1 MMFSRVTY
9 SCLIFGILS
18 VTGLAQV
25 NRFSVQA
32 SGGGT
37 IAAQSAG
44 IPLFIQITALDS
56 LNAIVTSFGGTVEIT
71 STGTLVA
78 GGGTTRTF
86 VNGVL
91 NPDTVTFSN
100 TGTFSITATRTA
112 GTETGTSNLFTVN
125 PGAATTVRVETL
137 PSGTGGIVPLQNVVA
152 GNQLQVYAVTR
163 DTFNNFIA
171 NVAADS
177 WTLQSITGAVLA
189 GDLVPA
195 LDLKSAV
202 FTGHKTGTAVI
213 RATSGTVPATA
224 SGTITVTAGS
234 LDNFFVESSAGGN
247 IPGQGAGVPFSIK
260 VTARDTFGNTVP
272 GFGGNVGITS
282 TGTLSAG
289 SGTTA
294 AFTNGV
300 LSSHSV
306 TISSLGTF
314 SITATRT
321 AGTEAGTSNLFTV
334 TTGPARSVRVETLPN
349 GTGTLVPP
357 QSVVAGN
364 QLQVYAVTRDT
375 FNNFIA
381 NVAADSWT
389 LQSITGGVL
398 AGDLVPA
405 VDLKSAAFTGHKT
418 GTAVI
423 RATSGAVPATS
434 SGTVTVTAGPLDNF
448 FVESS
453 AGGNIPAQA
462 AGVPFSIKVTA
473 RDTFGNTV
481 PGFAGNVGITSTGTL
496 SAGGGTTGAFTNGVL
511 NPYSV
516 TFSNTG
522 TFSITATRTAGT
534 ETGTSNLF
542 TVTTGPAKS
551 VRVETL
557 PNGNGTLVPPQNVVA
572 GNQLQVYAV
581 TRDTFNN
588 FIANVA
594 ADSWALQGITGGG
607 LAGDLVPAVDL
618 KSAVFT
624 GHKTGTAVIRATSGA
639 VPATASGTLTV
650 TPGPLGTFLVES
662 SAGGNIPTQTLGIPF
677 SIRIA
682 ARDSFGNGTPG
693 FTGTVDMTSTGT
705 LSGGGG
711 TTPPFTNGVLSSY
724 SVTVANAGNF
734 KLTATQ
740 TGGAIN
746 GSSNTFTVNNPLPS
760 STGISPPARVKGGA
774 GFTLTVNGS
783 SFVPSSVVNFA
794 GSSRTTTFINSTQ
807 ISAAIL
813 PGDLATAGTFA
824 VTVFN
829 PLPGGGTSNPQ
840 TFTVKSTVAKLKVFL
855 QGCYTGGSMRTTLR
869 DKGLIPLSQP
879 YGSAPY
885 NYPGTEAVTSIPPGV
900 VDWLL
905 LEIRSGSSG
914 ATKVATR
921 AAFLKSNG
929 TVVDTDG
936 ISPVMLANVGV
947 GNYYIVVSHRNHL
960 AVMSASALTLTD
972 STVLFDF
979 TTGIAQY
986 FGGDAKN
993 VGGGVFALYAGDY
1006 SENGFIDIDDF
1017 VGPDNEV
1024 FQSGYRRSDLNMD
1037 GFVDSGDFID
1047 PDNNLFKGT
1056 RVLK

>member
-1 MMFSRVTY
+1 MFSRVTY

-177 WTLQSITGAVLA
+177 WALQSVTGGVLA

-195 LDLKSAV
+195 LDRKSAIFTGHKIGTAVIGAASGVLPMTTSGTLTVTPGPLDNFLVESSSGGNIPAQTVGVPFTIRITARDTFGNTASGFTGTVGITSTGILLSGGGTTAAFSNGVLSSHSVTFGKTGSFTITATRTGGTETGTSNLFAVNSGAAAKVNVETSADGTGSVVPSQNVVAGSQVLVYAITRDALNNFIANVAADSWALQSVTGGVLAGDLVPALDRKSAV
-202 FTGHKTGTAVI
+202 FTGHKTGSAVI
-213 RATSGTVPATA
+213 RATSGAVPATA
-224 SGTITVTAGS
+224 SGTITVTPGP
-234 LDNFFVESSAGGN
+234 LDNFLVESSAGGN
-247 IPGQGAGVPFSIK
+247 IPAQAAGVPFTIK
-260 VTARDTFGNTVP
+260 VTARDTFGNTAS
-272 GFGGNVGITS
+272 GFTGTVSITS

-289 SGTTA
+289 GGTSA
-294 AFTNGV
+294 AFASGV
-300 LSSHSV
+300 LSSQSV
-306 TISSLGTF
+306 TFSNTGTF

-321 AGTEAGTSNLFTV
+321 AGTETGTSNLFTV
-334 TTGPARSVRVETLPN
+334 NPGAATKVRVETLPN
-349 GTGTLVPP
+349 GSGSLVPS

-364 QLQVYAVTRDT
+364 QILVYAVTRDT

-405 VDLKSAAFTGHKT
+405 LDLKSAVFAGHKT

-423 RATSGAVPATS
+423 RATSGAVPATA
-434 SGTVTVTAGPLDNF
+434 SGTITVTPGPLDNF

-481 PGFAGNVGITSTGTL
+481 PGFAGTVGITSTGTL
-496 SAGGGTTGAFTNGVL
+496 VSGGGTAGGFTNGVL
-511 NPYSV
+511 SSHSV
-516 TFSNTG
+516 MFSNTG

-534 ETGTSNLF
+534 ETGTSNVF

-557 PNGNGTLVPPQNVVA
+557 PNGTGTLVPPQNVVA

-594 ADSWALQGITGGG
+594 ADSWALQSVTGGI
-607 LAGDLVPAVDL
+607 LAGDLVPAPDR

-624 GHKTGTAVIRATSGA
+624 GHRAGTAAIGAASGLLTATN
-639 VPATASGTLTV
+639 SGTLTI
-650 TPGPLGTFLVES
+650 TPGPLDNFLVES
-662 SAGGNIPTQTLGIPF
+662 SAGGNIPTEAAGVSF
-677 SIRIA
+677 AIRIT
-682 ARDSFGNGTPG
+682 ARDTFGNTVPG
-693 FTGTVDMTSTGT
+693 FGGTVGITSTGT
-705 LSGGGG
+705 LSAGGG
-711 TTPPFTNGVLSSY
+711 TTGAFTNGVLNPYSVIFSSVGTFSITAIRTAGTETGTSNLFTVTTGPAK
-724 SVTVANAGNF
+724 SVTVET
-734 KLTATQ
+734 LP
-740 TGGAIN
+740 N
-746 GSSNTFTVNNPLPS
+746 GSGGLVSPQNVVELIRSPRACSSRPRGPS
-760 STGISPPARVKGGA
+760 R
-774 GFTLTVNGS
+774 
-783 SFVPSSVVNFA
+783 
-794 GSSRTTTFINSTQ
+794 SRTTGSF
-807 ISAAIL
+807 AI
-813 PGDLATAGTFA
+813 
-824 VTVFN
+824 
-829 PLPGGGTSNPQ
+829 
-840 TFTVKSTVAKLKVFL
+840 
-855 QGCYTGGSMRTTLR
+855 
-869 DKGLIPLSQP
+869 
-879 YGSAPY
+879 
-885 NYPGTEAVTSIPPGV
+885 
-900 VDWLL
+900 
-905 LEIRSGSSG
+905 
-914 ATKVATR
+914 
-921 AAFLKSNG
+921 
-929 TVVDTDG
+929 
-936 ISPVMLANVGV
+936 
-947 GNYYIVVSHRNHL
+947 
-960 AVMSASALTLTD
+960 
-972 STVLFDF
+972 
-979 TTGIAQY
+979 
-986 FGGDAKN
+986 
-993 VGGGVFALYAGDY
+993 
-1006 SENGFIDIDDF
+1006 
-1017 VGPDNEV
+1017 
-1024 FQSGYRRSDLNMD
+1024 
-1037 GFVDSGDFID
+1037 
-1047 PDNNLFKGT
+1047 GT
-1056 RVLK
+1056 REAASCTTA

>member
-1 MMFSRVTY
+1 VETLPNGTGIFASAQSVVAGNQILVYAVTRDTFNNFIANVAAD
-9 SCLIFGILS
+9 SWTLQGI
-18 VTGLAQV
+18 TGGVLAGDLVPAVDQKSAV
-25 NRFSVQA
+25 FTAHKIGTAVIRATSGAVPATA
-32 SGGGT
+32 SGT
-37 IAAQSAG
+37 ITVTPGPLDNFFVESSAG
-44 IPLFIQITALDS
+44 GNIPGQAAGVPFSIKVTARD
-56 LNAIVTSFGGTVEIT
+56 TFGNTVPGFAGTVGIT
-71 STGTLVA
+71 STGTLSA
-78 GGGTTRTF
+78 GGGTTAAFTS
-86 VNGVL
+86 GVL
-91 NPDTVTFSN
+91 SSHGVTISNP
-100 TGTFSITATRTA
+100 GTFSITATRTGGIEA
-112 GTETGTSNLFTVN
+112 GTSNLFAVASGLASKVN
-125 PGAATTVRVETL
+125 VETAAN
-137 PSGTGGIVPLQNVVA
+137 GTGSLVSPQNVVA

-177 WTLQSITGAVLA
+177 WTLQSVTGGILA
-189 GDLVPA
+189 GDLAPVP
-195 LDLKSAV
+195 DRKSAV
-202 FTGHKTGTAVI
+202 FTGHKA
-213 RATSGTVPATA
+213 
-224 SGTITVTAGS
+224 
-234 LDNFFVESSAGGN
+234 
-247 IPGQGAGVPFSIK
+247 
-260 VTARDTFGNTVP
+260 
-272 GFGGNVGITS
+272 
-282 TGTLSAG
+282 
-289 SGTTA
+289 
-294 AFTNGV
+294 
-300 LSSHSV
+300 
-306 TISSLGTF
+306 
-314 SITATRT
+314 
-321 AGTEAGTSNLFTV
+321 
-334 TTGPARSVRVETLPN
+334 
-349 GTGTLVPP
+349 
-357 QSVVAGN
+357 
-364 QLQVYAVTRDT
+364 
-375 FNNFIA
+375 
-381 NVAADSWT
+381 
-389 LQSITGGVL
+389 
-398 AGDLVPA
+398 
-405 VDLKSAAFTGHKT
+405 

-423 RATSGAVPATS
+423 RATSGAVPAT
-434 SGTVTVTAGPLDNF
+434 T
-448 FVESS
+448 
-453 AGGNIPAQA
+453 
-462 AGVPFSIKVTA
+462 
-473 RDTFGNTV
+473 
-481 PGFAGNVGITSTGTL
+481 
-496 SAGGGTTGAFTNGVL
+496 
-511 NPYSV
+511 
-516 TFSNTG
+516 
-522 TFSITATRTAGT
+522 
-534 ETGTSNLF
+534 
-542 TVTTGPAKS
+542 
-551 VRVETL
+551 
-557 PNGNGTLVPPQNVVA
+557 
-572 GNQLQVYAV
+572 
-581 TRDTFNN
+581 
-588 FIANVA
+588 
-594 ADSWALQGITGGG
+594 
-607 LAGDLVPAVDL
+607 
-618 KSAVFT
+618 
-624 GHKTGTAVIRATSGA
+624 
-639 VPATASGTLTV
+639 SGTLTV

-711 TTPPFTNGVLSSY
+711 TTPPFTNGVLASY

-813 PGDLATAGTFA
+813 PGDLATVGTFA

-972 STVLFDF
+972 STALFDF

-1024 FQSGYRRSDLNMD
+1024 FQSGYRRADLNMD
-1037 GFVDSGDFID
+1037 GFIDSGDFID